1 MKCTIL
7 GQYIRQVGKAI
18 QALAKIGEELYLEP
32 KPEGLAF
39 RTMNSSRSAVMTFK
53 FDANFFEYYEEK
65 SPDDIER
72 IPATNPELSSQN
84 PSKCRLMMRSILMV
98 FNRLNVLEK
107 TVEFCHINV
116 LPNISKVKIQLICK
130 YSVTK
135 LYTFPFIE
143 SERLEM
149 YHDVSNEGN
158 SFSCHAK
165 VLNEAVINFLR
176 NQEEVTMIATP
187 DKFVMKNYISSNP
200 QENQNAV
207 HTELTMY
214 PNEFQTFEVNSES
227 SITYCLKELR
237 AIISLADAFD
247 LPLNA
252 TYGAVN
258 EPIYFT
264 VSRPEVFEGSL
275 VMATMASEDPADRA
289 NCSIASSLDTSQSNS
304 TFRSTEDL
312 LHGHHSRSR
321 PKPSKPSTVPKP
333 TIRTSTS
340 FLRRSES
347 SSSVQFL
354 NEVQERN
361 RNTSQP
367 ILTPSQ
373 GQGDISSH
381 QTPGGE
387 PRTSTLDIAQG
398 SPPRFSEGLH
408 DLLDE
413 TENLVNSPPSKRAKF
428 FFQRCFEKTID
439 LRSVESQFK
448 LLAPDSD
455 EEN

>member
-7 GQYIRQVGKAI
+7 GQHIRQVGKAI

-65 SPDDIER
+65 SQDDIER
-72 IPATNPELSSQN
+72 IPATNPEMSSQN

-107 TVEFCHINV
+107 TVELCHINV
-116 LPNISKVKIQLICK
+116 LPSESKVKIQLICK

-176 NQEEVTMIATP
+176 NQEEVTMITAP

-200 QENQNAV
+200 KDNHSAV

-214 PNEFQTFEVNSES
+214 PNEFQTFEVTSEC

-237 AIISLADAFD
+237 AMIALADAFD

-252 TYGAVN
+252 TYGTVN

-264 VSRPEVFEGSL
+264 VSRADVFEGSL
-275 VMATMASEDPADRA
+275 VMATMASEDPQDRA
-289 NCSIASSLDTSQSNS
+289 NCSVASSLNTSQSNS

-312 LHGHHSRSR
+312 LLGHQSRSR
-321 PKPSKPSTVPKP
+321 PKSSTVSKPPAKPSTS
-333 TIRTSTS
+333 I
-340 FLRRSES
+340 LRRSES
-347 SSSVQFL
+347 SSSVQVL
-354 NEVQERN
+354 NEVPERN
-361 RNTSQP
+361 ENVFQP

-373 GQGDISSH
+373 GSSVH
-381 QTPGGE
+381 PYPGPGGE

-398 SPPRFSEGLH
+398 SPPNFSEGLH
-408 DLLDE
+408 DILDE
-413 TENLVNSPPSKRAKF
+413 TENLVNSPPAKRAKF

-439 LRSVESQFK
+439 LRNVESQYK